1 MQIGDIVK
9 HLRVTKM
16 LTQEELAQALG
27 ISASYLS
34 LLENGKRPAT
44 KRILRCLAS
53 HLDVPAGYLVL
64 HELSLTELAPRH
76 RSVVKAMRRELV
88 KPAFDRVF
96 ARRRKGAP
104 AAPDLESA
112 AAPSPA
118 PAPDLEPAGE
128 QTPQPSQ

>member
-9 HLRVTKM
+9 HLRTARM
-16 LTQEELAQALG
+16 LTQEELAHELG

-44 KRILRCLAS
+44 KRILRCLAG
-53 HLDVPAGYLVL
+53 HLDVPAGYFVI

-76 RSVVKAMRRELV
+76 RSAVKAMRRELV

-96 ARRRKGAP
+96 AKRRKTAPAP
-104 AAPDLESA
+104 AAP
-112 AAPSPA
+112 
-118 PAPDLEPAGE
+118 
-128 QTPQPSQ
+128 TPKPTDDQPTQPSQ